1 MGRVLPTLQK
11 QHAPLAS
18 SAEQRA
24 TLATVPLARSFK
36 EALAQSSLYPLRA
49 TGVDILQINV
59 GKKCNQTCRQCHVDA
74 GPDRTEMM
82 PRDVME
88 KCLEVLATTDI
99 PTVDITGGAPE
110 LHPDFREFVAR
121 SHAIGKH
128 VMDRCNL
135 TILLLP
141 NYSDLPEFF
150 AEHQVEVICSLPHYR
165 AKQTDSQRGEG
176 VFDES
181 IEALHRLNA
190 VGYGKPDSGLVVNLV
205 MNPVGAFLPGNQ
217 ASLERE
223 WKRELEHR
231 HGIVFNNL
239 YTITNLPISR
249 FLEWLEESDNLE
261 GYMTRLVN
269 AFNPGAAQGVMCRNT
284 LSVGWDGQLYDC
296 DFNQM
301 LELGLAGDGPR
312 SIMDFDIAQI
322 RHREIVVGPHCF
334 ACTAGAGSSCGGA
347 TVT

>member
-59 GKKCNQTCRQCHVDA
+59 GKKCNQTCRHCHVDA

-135 TILLLP
+135 TIMLLP

-217 ASLERE
+217 TSLERE
-223 WKRELEHR
+223 WKRELKRH

-301 LELGLAGDGPR
+301 LELGLAGDVPR
-312 SIMDFDIAQI
+312 SILDFDIAQI

>member
-18 SAEQRA
+18 GAEQRA

-59 GKKCNQTCRQCHVDA
+59 GKKCNQTCRHCHVDA

-135 TILLLP
+135 TIMLLP

-217 ASLERE
+217 TSLERE
-223 WKRELEHR
+223 WKRELKRH

-301 LELGLAGDGPR
+301 LELGVAGDVPR
-312 SIMDFDIAQI
+312 SILDFDIAQI

>member
-11 QHAPLAS
+11 QHAPLS
-18 SAEQRA
+18 SGAEQRA

-49 TGVDILQINV
+49 TGVDLLQINV
-59 GKKCNQTCRQCHVDA
+59 GKKCNQTCRHCHVDA
-74 GPDRTEMM
+74 GPDRTEIM

-88 KCLEVLATTDI
+88 KCLEVLAATDI

-165 AKQTDSQRGEG
+165 AKQTDSQRGDG

-181 IEALHRLNA
+181 IEALRRLNA
-190 VGYGKPDSGLVVNLV
+190 VGYGKPGTGLVVNLV

-223 WKRELEHR
+223 WKGELEHR

-239 YTITNLPISR
+239 YTITNMPISR

-269 AFNPGAAQGVMCRNT
+269 AFNPGAARGVMCRNT

-301 LELGLAGDGPR
+301 LELGVAGNVPR
-312 SIMDFDIAQI
+312 SILDFDIAQI

-334 ACTAGAGSSCGGA
+334 GCTAGAGSSCGGA
-347 TVT
+347 TVS

>member
-18 SAEQRA
+18 AAEQRA

-49 TGVDILQINV
+49 TVVDILQINV
-59 GKKCNQTCRQCHVDA
+59 GKMCNQTCRHCHVDA

-82 PRDVME
+82 SRDVME
-88 KCLEVLATTDI
+88 TCLDVLAATDI

-121 SHAIGKH
+121 AHAIGKH

-165 AKQTDSQRGEG
+165 AKQTDSQRGDG

-181 IEALHRLNA
+181 IEALRRLNA
-190 VGYGKPDSGLVVNLV
+190 VGYGKPGSGLVVDLV

-217 ASLERE
+217 TSLERE
-223 WKRELEHR
+223 WRRELEHR
-231 HGIVFNNL
+231 HGVVFNNL
-239 YTITNLPISR
+239 YTITNMPISR
-249 FLEWLEESDNLE
+249 FLDWLEESDNLE

-269 AFNPGAAQGVMCRNT
+269 AFNPGAARGVMCRNT

-301 LELGLAGDGPR
+301 LELGVAGDVPR
-312 SIMDFDIAQI
+312 SILDFDIARI
-322 RHREIVVGPHCF
+322 HHRRIVVGPHCF
-334 ACTAGAGSSCGGA
+334 GCTAGAGSSCSGA